1 MDKDIQEKW
10 DRRYREAR
18 ATPPAVAVVRENLH
32 LLPPQ
37 GRALD
42 IACGLGGNALALAR
56 HGLETEAWDLSPV
69 AIERLRRE
77 AAGLP
82 LSASVRDVLADPP
95 PPASYDVITVAHFL
109 ERDLMPVIADA
120 LRPRGLLFYQ
130 TFTQSP
136 VDTRGPSDIRFRLRR
151 NELLQLFPAL
161 TVVLYR
167 EEDRLGD
174 TSRGFRSEAML
185 IAQRPNFV

>member
-1 MDKDIQEKW
+1 MDRQAQEKW
-10 DRRYREAR
+10 DRRYRQAR
-18 ATPPAVAVVRENLH
+18 ATPPAVAVVRENMH
-32 LLPPQ
+32 LLPPR

-56 HGLETEAWDLSPV
+56 QGLEVEAWDLSPV
-69 AIERLRRE
+69 AVEHLQHE

-82 LSASVRDVLADPP
+82 LTANVRDVLATHPP
-95 PPASYDVITVAHFL
+95 SATYDVITVAHFL
-109 ERDLMPVIADA
+109 ERSLMPAIAAA

-130 TFTQSP
+130 TFTQSR

-151 NELLQLFPAL
+151 NELLHLFPTL
-161 TVVLYR
+161 NVVLYR

-174 TSRGFRSEAML
+174 THRGFRSEAML

>member
-1 MDKDIQEKW
+1 MDRQLQEKW
-10 DRRYREAR
+10 DQRYRQAR
-18 ATPPAVAVVRENLH
+18 ATPPAVAVVREHLH
-32 LLPPQ
+32 LLPER

-56 HGLETEAWDLSPV
+56 HGLEVDAWDLSPV
-69 AIERLRRE
+69 ALERLGGE
-77 AAGLP
+77 AAGLA
-82 LSASVRDVLADPP
+82 LTTDVRDVVAHPP

-109 ERDLMPVIADA
+109 ERGIAPAIAAA

-130 TFTQSP
+130 TFSQSP
-136 VDTRGPSDIRFRLRR
+136 VDSRGPSEIRFRLRR
-151 NELLQLFPAL
+151 NELLRLFPTL

-174 TSRGFRSEAML
+174 TRRGFRNEAML